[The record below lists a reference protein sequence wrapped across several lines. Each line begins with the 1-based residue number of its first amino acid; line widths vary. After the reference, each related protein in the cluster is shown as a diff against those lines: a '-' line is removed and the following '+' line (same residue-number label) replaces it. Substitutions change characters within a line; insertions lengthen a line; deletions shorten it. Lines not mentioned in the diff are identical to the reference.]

1 MTIKTSPDVIDHS
14 AASSSSS
21 SHSNQSERRQR
32 HSFGSQSSSSTSN
45 SDNRR
50 RRHSAGH
57 KHDIP
62 SFRRTVTLDAPDLIA
77 AGADAVETLI
87 ARSSGRDG
95 TQWLVTKNPT
105 QGVTLSKGT
114 VPGYGHHH
122 AHKATGRVECSAV
135 HLAKKLKDPTCVKQ
149 YDDHIQ
155 VCNIVEE
162 VDLPSY
168 TTIQYS
174 QGLPAFPA
182 TARDYCVVT
191 SERRLDSHVIVIAAR
206 SIDHPLVAYDPAFVR
221 AEVHVSGYII
231 RPLSANA
238 CAVTVVRHQD
248 VHGMAPS
255 FVANKADGLIK
266 LVEKLRKLYSLKKGS
281 TSSDDS
287 FEESWHRVGVEASD
301 SASSGNSNV
310 AEESA
315 EPAIDEGIEFTNPN
329 QQPEPDATCACCGRD
344 VTRGYNH
351 HTCMTCHHV
360 VCGDCSS
367 HRIKTK
373 KWNVL
378 RLCDNCYAIEH
389 KDDESTTTTDEPS
402 KEIVV
407 VQIEVETPNAKTN
420 AGGILAYGAIVS
432 SVIWLELSAGM
443 TMVLIA
449 GLSILAAMHMDAKAV
464 SSKA

>member
-1 MTIKTSPDVIDHS
+1 MVTIMLIKPLVASNAQRCIWQRSSKILP
-14 AASSSSS
+14 ASSNTM
-21 SHSNQSERRQR
+21 SHR
-32 HSFGSQSSSSTSN
+32 
-45 SDNRR
+45 
-50 RRHSAGH
+50 
-57 KHDIP
+57 
-62 SFRRTVTLDAPDLIA
+62 IA
-77 AGADAVETLI
+77 MVI
-87 ARSSGRDG
+87 
-95 TQWLVTKNPT
+95 V
-105 QGVTLSKGT
+105 
-114 VPGYGHHH
+114 
-122 AHKATGRVECSAV
+122 
-135 HLAKKLKDPTCVKQ
+135 
-149 YDDHIQ
+149 DDHIQ

-174 QGLPAFPA
+174 QGLPAFPT
-182 TARDYCVVT
+182 TAHDYCVVT

-248 VHGMAPS
+248 AHGMAPS
-255 FVANKADGLIK
+255 FVANKADDLIK
-266 LVEKLRKLYSLKKGS
+266 LVEKLRKFYSLK
-281 TSSDDS
+281 SDDS
-287 FEESWHRVGVEASD
+287 SEESWHRVGVEASD

-315 EPAIDEGIEFTNPN
+315 EPAIDEGIEFTSPN
-329 QQPEPDATCACCGRD
+329 QEPEQDAMCACCGRD

-351 HTCMTCHHV
+351 HTCMTCHQV

-378 RLCDNCYAIEH
+378 RLCDKCYAIEH
-389 KDDESTTTTDEPS
+389 KDDEPTTTMDERS
-402 KEIVV
+402 KEAVV
-407 VQIEVETPNAKTN
+407 DQAEVETPNAKTD
-420 AGGILAYGAIVS
+420 AGGILAYGAITS
-432 SVIWLELSAGM
+432 GVIWLDLSAGM